1 MLLRFDPL
9 DILIPNE
16 DARNISFSVWD
27 LGQDVAASA
36 DVLGLQTWQ
45 CELSFSLN
53 VPVQIIGSNTAVI
66 SQPGTSQGYFTLERF
81 EGNSINLEFT
91 ATCLSPESGR

>member
-1 MLLRFDPL
+1 MPLRFDPL
-9 DILIPNE
+9 DILITNE

>member
-1 MLLRFDPL
+1 MYLYFPLRFDPL

-27 LGQDVAASA
+27 LGQDIAASQ

-53 VPVQIIGSNTAVI
+53 VPVQMLGSTTAVI
-66 SQPGTSQGYFTLERF
+66 SAEGTSPSSICFPWYQPMPRF
-81 EGNSINLEFT
+81 GT
-91 ATCLSPESGR
+91 PQPTRTT